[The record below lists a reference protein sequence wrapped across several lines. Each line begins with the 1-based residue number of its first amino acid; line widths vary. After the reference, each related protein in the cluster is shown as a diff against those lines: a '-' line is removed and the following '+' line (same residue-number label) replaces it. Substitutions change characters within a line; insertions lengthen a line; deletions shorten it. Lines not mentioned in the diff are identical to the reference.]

1 MLSSNDVVALFIFPL
16 LGFGLLWL
24 AAFFLIKC
32 KQMARVK
39 EDAAAQESKEESI
52 RHLKEAISNGLNLKK
67 WVPDDPPLEPAEGD
81 RDSPAPSGEAVKGPH
96 SPAPTAKSF
105 FPAACAMGSDDC
117 EPLAWGEEM
126 AGCAICLNHFKP
138 EQLVCESNNP
148 LCRHVFHKDCMVD
161 WLMKKHDN
169 CPMCREV
176 YLLVKTVEGVATY
189 I

>member
-1 MLSSNDVVALFIFPL
+1 MLSNSDVVALTIFPL

-24 AAFFLIKC
+24 TVMFAINC
-32 KQMARVK
+32 KQRAHVE
-39 EDAAAQESKEESI
+39 EDVAAQESKEERI
-52 RHLKEAISNGLNLKK
+52 RHLKEAISNGLNLKE

-81 RDSPAPSGEAVKGPH
+81 QDIPAPSGEAVRVRGPH
-96 SPAPTAKSF
+96 SPATASPIKSS
-105 FPAACAMGSDDC
+105 FPEACTMGSDDC
-117 EPLAWGEEM
+117 EPLAGEEEM

-148 LCRHVFHKDCMVD
+148 SCRHVFHKDCMVY

-176 YLLVKTVEGVATY
+176 YLLVKTV
-189 I
+189 